1 MSIQSFACTVGMSNN
16 MDQPYIKDITAIT
29 NNTGGLPCCS
39 ICNRAVIY
47 MIGLNCLHHNILYL
61 HCFVIIKVATGELS
75 FLFHS
80 VEMRQLLF
88 NYCT

>member
-1 MSIQSFACTVGMSNN
+1 MSIQSFACAVGMSNN

-61 HCFVIIKVATGELS
+61 HCFVIIKVTTGELS